1 MRSAVIV
8 STARTPIG
16 RAYRGAFNDTQAQAL
31 AGHAI
36 AEAVKRAGVDPGEI
50 DDVIIGAAVQQGA
63 QGSNV
68 ARQSAMRAGLPV
80 TVAAMSLDRQCSS
93 GMMAIATAAKEIIHD
108 GMTVAIGGGVESIS
122 LVQNEHANRF
132 RAQDPALVEGLPAL
146 YMTMLETAEIVSDR
160 YGISREAQDE
170 YSLRSQQR
178 TAAAQQAGRFDDEI
192 VAMPSTM
199 LVTDRN
205 TGEVSP
211 RQVTLDKDEGNRP
224 DTNLEGLAAL
234 KPVFKDGLTIKEGRF
249 ITAGNAS
256 QLSDGAS
263 AAVLIEGSEA
273 ERRGLRPL
281 GIYRGIAVAGCGP
294 DEMGIGPVFA
304 VPKLLAAH
312 GLKTEDIDLWELNE
326 AFACQVLYCRDRLGI
341 PHDKLNVN
349 GGAISIG
356 HPYGMSGARMVGH
369 ALIEGKRRGA
379 KFVVCTMCVGGGM
392 GAAGLFEVA

>member
-1 MRSAVIV
+1 MRRAVIV

-63 QGSNV
+63 QGSNI

-93 GMMAIATAAKEIIHD
+93 GMMAIATAAKEIMHD

-122 LVQNEHANRF
+122 LVQNEHANKF
-132 RAQDPALVEGLPAL
+132 RAEDPALVESLPAL

-160 YGISREAQDE
+160 YGVSREAQDE
-170 YSLRSQQR
+170 FALRSQQR

-192 VAMPSTM
+192 VALPATM

-205 TGEVSP
+205 TGETS
-211 RQVTLDKDEGNRP
+211 RKAVTLTKDEGNRP

-234 KPVFKDGLTIKEGRF
+234 KPVFKDGQRIKEGRF

-263 AAVLIEGSEA
+263 AAVLMEESEA
-273 ERRGLRPL
+273 ERRGLQPL

-304 VPKLLAAH
+304 VPKLLAQH
-312 GLKTEDIDLWELNE
+312 GLKVDDIDLWELNE
-326 AFACQVLYCRDRLGI
+326 AFACQVIYCRDRLGI